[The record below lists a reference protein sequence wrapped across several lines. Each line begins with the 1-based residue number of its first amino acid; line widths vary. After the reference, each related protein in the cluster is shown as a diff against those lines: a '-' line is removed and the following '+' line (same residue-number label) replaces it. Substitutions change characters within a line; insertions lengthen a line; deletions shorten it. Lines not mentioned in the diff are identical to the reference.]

1 MIVKDDFLDTIHLI
15 DNMLDILKTWRDII
29 DYLDEKEIYFEIP
42 KYDNFLSIKKYMDK
56 LKNSFCLGNIENNIN
71 NIFNF
76 IKLVENLNIEKMS
89 NNQKNI
95 IKEDLLKIILSLEQ
109 QKICNHIEKNIW
121 LQFKYNVHCKFF
133 SKNQSEF

>member
-1 MIVKDDFLDTIHLI
+1 
-15 DNMLDILKTWRDII
+15 
-29 DYLDEKEIYFEIP
+29 
-42 KYDNFLSIKKYMDK
+42 MDK

-95 IKEDLLKIILSLEQ
+95 IKEDLSINQLE
-109 QKICNHIEKNIW
+109 
-121 LQFKYNVHCKFF
+121 F
-133 SKNQSEF
+133 

>member
-1 MIVKDDFLDTIHLI
+1 
-15 DNMLDILKTWRDII
+15 
-29 DYLDEKEIYFEIP
+29 
-42 KYDNFLSIKKYMDK
+42 MDK

-109 QKICNHIEKNIW
+109 QKICNHIEKKHLVTI
-121 LQFKYNVHCKFF
+121 
-133 SKNQSEF
+133 